1 MKYST
6 RLSDAI
12 HILAFIVI
20 HREQLPGNMG
30 MRLASSD
37 IAASIHTNPSFVRQ
51 LMMKLK
57 HGGLLLGEQGVAN
70 PRLTRAPQ
78 DITLHD
84 IYKAVEGEKP
94 LLHLN
99 KDINA
104 ECQVGTKI
112 QMALQDAYDEVQN
125 AAEAKMKNISLQDIL
140 DSYSMYATNSE
151 SKEMISWRLTPP

>member
-1 MKYST
+1 M
-6 RLSDAI
+6 
-12 HILAFIVI
+12 
-20 HREQLPGNMG
+20 
-30 MRLASSD
+30 
-37 IAASIHTNPSFVRQ
+37 
-51 LMMKLK
+51 
-57 HGGLLLGEQGVAN
+57 
-70 PRLTRAPQ
+70 TRAPQ

-125 AAEAKMKNISLQDIL
+125 AAEAKMKNIPCRIFWTATVCMLPIL
-140 DSYSMYATNSE
+140 NPR
-151 SKEMISWRLTPP
+151 K